1 MRSKWPN
8 KTRLGFYYCKQC
20 EIVPAKKPMN
30 TYRSLEATA
39 MVLFLCFLKAGA
51 VFATV
56 SCDSYDFFVGFSA
69 DLENAYIEDVMSG
82 DCEEDRTFRKYSFKN
97 NVISIVADQKELGY
111 NKYAQVKK
119 KIYKEGLTRPESF
132 IQDDIKKVDI
142 VMLGRNNRKRVAMF
156 SYQDRQCKFNTY
168 TRVESEAY
176 LPSPAEMIREAYYN
190 PKYDSWVVIREH
202 CYVARR
208 TGHTSLNCDPYM
220 SIGILNMQEC
230 VENGATR

>member
-1 MRSKWPN
+1 
-8 KTRLGFYYCKQC
+8 
-20 EIVPAKKPMN
+20 
-30 TYRSLEATA
+30 
-39 MVLFLCFLKAGA
+39 MVLFLCFLKTGT

-56 SCDSYDFFVGFSA
+56 SCASYEFFVGFSA
-69 DLENAYIEDVMSG
+69 DLENAYIEDVTG
-82 DCEEDRTFRKYSFKN
+82 GNCEEGRTFIKYSFIN
-97 NVISIVADQKELGY
+97 NVISIVANQGELGY
-111 NKYAQVKK
+111 NKYAHVKK

-132 IQDDIKKVDI
+132 IQDDTKKVDI
-142 VMLGRNNRKRVAMF
+142 VILGRNGRKRVAKF
-156 SYQDRQCKFNTY
+156 SYQDRQCIFNKY
-168 TRVESEAY
+168 TRVEPEAY

-208 TGHTSLNCDPYM
+208 TGHTSLNCDPYT